1 MNMFALVQRKIKT
14 DESYDR
20 VNKIT
25 TIRVRPD
32 MYFNFTSYK
41 NDADQKGIPKTTRD
55 FERALSNAFQ
65 AFDDVMKKEM
75 ESE

>member
-1 MNMFALVQRKIKT
+1 MNMFAMFQRKIKT

-20 VNKIT
+20 KNNIT

-41 NDADQKGIPKTTRD
+41 ENDSGQGIPKTTHD
-55 FERALSNAFQ
+55 FERALSQAFQ
-65 AFDDVMKKEM
+65 AFDAIMKKEM
-75 ESE
+75 ESK